1 MPASGELAALFAKR
15 GIGDDETDNNIEKEA
30 ACCDEAKEEI
40 NIPTTTAGLPPRS
53 SKFDMSSSTMQPPTA
68 TQTQQEEVDTPSQP
82 INEEGPIKITN
93 LIHNAEVK
101 AVFDERNLEA
111 GIPTPSFLADMRK
124 NLKKPGEK
132 RSSTT
137 PTPQSKVG
145 GYSSDSDAMKKKKD
159 TSDDDI
165 DKKSKSNST
174 NYNSDSE
181 IKAALSSSS
190 NLLSKSIKKQPTA
203 STSAS
208 TCSSDNEVP
217 MDEEKITTTAKHGAL
232 AARRSRMVASRTA
245 MSSSASS
252 TTSDPNSKPPPKK
265 SPSQARKERLLAR
278 IRASN
283 ASTSGNKSVES
294 NDVFDASKTS
304 IISPKSDEF
313 EVCFEDD
320 NIPSQHNPY
329 LTSDTKNE
337 SIDSI
342 GNELNESYGSA
353 ATLPT
358 NNIQSKV
365 KISMTKS
372 NRSCTPEK
380 SRLQNAATPK
390 IRGNSNFARY
400 EDKEEKVN
408 EGTTTGLITSQSS
421 QPQISPIKQNPS
433 PTKLPSFQEQQQ
445 QQQLETDYVAST
457 PRRAINELY
466 PMRQSPSQLSQMSG
480 LTTPSCFPQELT
492 APLGGHSHLQQ
503 PMLIGGPIHEAA
515 SFKSDPLDNVV
526 GVGGGSS
533 AFSPGV
539 EAENRR
545 LREQVGTMAQKLEEK
560 DAIISQLMKRIADLE
575 MNNSAARGAAQAQ
588 HVNTTFVMDQGR
600 SPSNVS
606 SHVSSSLWDQ
616 SQLQDSTTRSQTSGS
631 AFHQPV
637 RKNNSDVR
645 SSVDSTSACLSM
657 PSQSPSIKST
667 SLQKKSKQRGRSSGG
682 STPATSSTASVTTT
696 NSSKSGKR
704 TTTRSRSKSS
714 RTGGSQKS
722 KKKDDD
728 ERKFVC

>member
-15 GIGDDETDNNIEKEA
+15 GIGDDDETDSNNEEA
-30 ACCDEAKEEI
+30 ACNEAKGEI
-40 NIPTTTAGLPPRS
+40 TIPSTTAGLPPRS
-53 SKFDMSSSTMQPPTA
+53 STTDISSSTMQPPTA
-68 TQTQQEEVDTPSQP
+68 AAEEVDTPSQP

-145 GYSSDSDAMKKKKD
+145 GGGYSSDSDAMKKKKD
-159 TSDDDI
+159 TSDDNV
-165 DKKSKSNST
+165 DKKGKSGNT

-181 IKAALSSSS
+181 IKTALSSSS
-190 NLLSKSIKKQPTA
+190 NLLSKSLKKQPTA

-217 MDEEKITTTAKHGAL
+217 MDEEKITATAKHGTL

-294 NDVFDASKTS
+294 NEVFDASKTS

-313 EVCFEDD
+313 EVCFADD
-320 NIPSQHNPY
+320 NMPPTHNPY

-408 EGTTTGLITSQSS
+408 EGTTTTGLITSQSS
-421 QPQISPIKQNPS
+421 SQPQTSPIKQNPS
-433 PTKLPSFQEQQQ
+433 PTKLSSFQEQQQ

-515 SFKSDPLDNVV
+515 SFKSDQLDNVV

-616 SQLQDSTTRSQTSGS
+616 SQLQGSTTRSQTSGS

-682 STPATSSTASVTTT
+682 STPSTASVTTT